1 MGKSN
6 FDRRKKMT
14 VVEKVRSKDGT
25 EIAYDRLGDG
35 PALVLVGAAWNDR
48 MSAAPLAQLLAS
60 EFSVYTY
67 DRRGRGDSGDTPPY
81 AVEREIEDLAA
92 VIEAA
97 GGSAYAF
104 GVSSG
109 ASLALEATA
118 AGAPIAKLAMYEPP
132 YIVDDSRP
140 PIPDD
145 YIEHLERLVSEG
157 KRNDV
162 VSYFMTAAV
171 GLPPEMAEPMAASPM
186 ANAMEPLAHTVA
198 YDGRVMLRGGMSG
211 KPLPSRWT
219 ESVTVPTLV
228 MDGGASPAWMRNAAR
243 ALVGILPDVQYR
255 TLEGQDHAA
264 PPDVLAPEIEEFFS

>member
-1 MGKSN
+1 
-6 FDRRKKMT
+6 MT

-25 EIAYDRLGDG
+25 EIAYDRIGDG

-48 MSAAPLAQLLAS
+48 MSAVPLAQLLAD
-60 EFSVYTY
+60 EFGVYTY
-67 DRRGRGDSGDTPPY
+67 DRRGRGGSGDTAPY
-81 AVEREIEDLAA
+81 AVERELEDLAA

-109 ASLALEATA
+109 AALALEATA
-118 AGAPIAKLAMYEPP
+118 AGVPISKLAMYEPP
-132 YIVDDSRP
+132 YVVDGTRP

-145 YIEHLERLVSEG
+145 YVEHLDRLAAEG
-157 KRNDV
+157 KRNEILR
-162 VSYFMTAAV
+162 YFMTVAA
-171 GLPPEMAEPMAASPM
+171 GMPAEMAGQMAETPMAQ
-186 ANAMEPLAHTVA
+186 AMEPLAHTVS

-211 KPLPSRWT
+211 KPLPARYT
-219 ESVTVPTLV
+219 ADVTVPALV

-243 ALVGILPDVQYR
+243 ALVGLLPDVQYR

-264 PPDVLAPEIEEFFS
+264 PPDVLAPELEEFFG

>member
-1 MGKSN
+1 MGN
-6 FDRRKKMT
+6 RLFNRRNEMT

-25 EIAYDRLGDG
+25 EIAYDRVGDG

-67 DRRGRGDSGDTPPY
+67 DRRGRGDSGNTEPY
-81 AVEREIEDLAA
+81 AVEREIEDLTA
-92 VIEAA
+92 VIEGA
-97 GGSAYAF
+97 GDSAYAF

-109 ASLALEATA
+109 AALALEATA
-118 AGAPIAKLAMYEPP
+118 GGAPISKLAMYEPP
-132 YIVDDSRP
+132 YIVDDTRP

-145 YIEHLERLVSEG
+145 YIEHLDQLVAEG
-157 KRNDV
+157 KRNEV

-171 GLPPEMAEPMAASPM
+171 GMPAEMAEQMAASPM
-186 ANAMEPLAHTVA
+186 ADAMEPLAHTVA

-211 KPLPSRWT
+211 KPLPARFT
-219 ESVTVPTLV
+219 QTVTVPTLV
-228 MDGGASPAWMRNAAR
+228 MDGGASDAWMRNAAR
-243 ALVGILPDVQYR
+243 ALVALLPDVQYR

-264 PPDVLAPEIEEFFS
+264 PPDILAAEIEEFFG